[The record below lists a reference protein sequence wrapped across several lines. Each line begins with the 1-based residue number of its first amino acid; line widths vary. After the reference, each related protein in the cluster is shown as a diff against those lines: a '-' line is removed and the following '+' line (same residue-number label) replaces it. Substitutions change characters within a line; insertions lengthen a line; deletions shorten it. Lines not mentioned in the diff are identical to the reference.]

1 MRPGGDEVTV
11 YVEDNSGGCVCED
24 CGYGACIHTSWVCT
38 AQHCQCQ
45 CRGGGDEPEPA
56 RADFDVEW
64 DRQVEQRAAE
74 LDDRPRAALESVA
87 RDMQAE
93 ARPDLAALLAER
105 YGTEPPAEP
114 DTGVPPCGTY
124 AAYQRHKRKG
134 EPSDDACREANRRY
148 SAERRASSPAARGY
162 DRQYNQARAG
172 ALEELGRKHSAE
184 FHRLLD
190 RYRQR
195 VV

>member
-1 MRPGGDEVTV
+1 MTV
-11 YVEDNSGGCVCED
+11 YAEDNSGGCVCVD
-24 CGYGACIHTSWVCT
+24 CGYDACITSGWVCT

-45 CRGGGDEPEPA
+45 CRGDEPEPA
-56 RADFDVEW
+56 RADFDAEW
-64 DRQVEQRAAE
+64 DRQVERRAAE

-93 ARPDLAALLAER
+93 ARPDLTTLLAER
-105 YGTEPPAEP
+105 YGTEPPAEH
-114 DTGVPPCGTY
+114 DTAPPCGTY
-124 AAYQRHKRKG
+124 AAYQRHKRKR

-162 DRQYNQARAG
+162 DRQYNHARTR
-172 ALEELGRKHSAE
+172 ALEELGRKHPAE
-184 FHRLLD
+184 LHRLLD
-190 RYRQR
+190 RYRER